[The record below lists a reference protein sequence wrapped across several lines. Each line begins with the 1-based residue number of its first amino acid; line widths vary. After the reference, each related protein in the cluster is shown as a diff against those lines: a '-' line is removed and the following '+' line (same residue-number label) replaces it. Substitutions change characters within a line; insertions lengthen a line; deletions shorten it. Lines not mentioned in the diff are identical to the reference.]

1 MSEDF
6 KRETNRMEVY
16 STNQQS
22 STWGAAFN
30 KPLILLTP
38 QEGAA
43 LLERKMQQ
51 KSMGNMTLQEN
62 NSTLATNNSYR
73 NQNTIYEVSGKDNS
87 STFLDFR
94 FLMRDETSCLKGSLS
109 DAGDVDFYNF
119 SIPYNRTLQNQFAI
133 EIKMEMPEESNYR
146 MTLYDEY
153 GNQVGEAQWEGKNYK
168 TLTIPNWD
176 TQTDK
181 YSIKIENEDGEEI
194 SSEGYYKISCRIT
207 ENKEKEKT
215 DAVHQAYCEWELH
228 KNDENWQEYR
238 DRYNSLLKEQETAYA
253 KEVEQLHQKQYE
265 NLPADKQ
272 YKGSASVDELLQDM
286 ADGKELSD
294 SELEYIKIFANLKD
308 YEKAKKKV
316 ELKEFSE
323 KFSKELENNGISKE
337 ELDEIHIKIES
348 NGKLT
353 VSGIS
358 DKNVQKRVEELAGKH
373 QEELYQFYI
382 GIADSIENLSS
393 DVYEY
398 AAQIQEVNRYLSAA
412 SGGNIA
418 LEDLYLRADG
428 RVGGLPEK
436 VEKLLYET
444 KNNIKPEDIRDMLTD
459 IVQNISKSG
468 NVGIPEFSSE
478 FQFQNGTLS
487 VVDGGFSVDMD
498 MLSDHMTYKTA
509 DKYDYYKYRFD
520 RVL

>member
-153 GNQVGEAQWEGKNYK
+153 GNQVGEAQWEGKNYM
-168 TLTIPNWD
+168 
-176 TQTDK
+176 
-181 YSIKIENEDGEEI
+181 
-194 SSEGYYKISCRIT
+194 IT
-207 ENKEKEKT
+207 S
-215 DAVHQAYCEWELH
+215 Y
-228 KNDENWQEYR
+228 
-238 DRYNSLLKEQETAYA
+238 
-253 KEVEQLHQKQYE
+253 
-265 NLPADKQ
+265 
-272 YKGSASVDELLQDM
+272 
-286 ADGKELSD
+286 
-294 SELEYIKIFANLKD
+294 
-308 YEKAKKKV
+308 
-316 ELKEFSE
+316 
-323 KFSKELENNGISKE
+323 
-337 ELDEIHIKIES
+337 
-348 NGKLT
+348 
-353 VSGIS
+353 
-358 DKNVQKRVEELAGKH
+358 
-373 QEELYQFYI
+373 
-382 GIADSIENLSS
+382 
-393 DVYEY
+393 
-398 AAQIQEVNRYLSAA
+398 
-412 SGGNIA
+412 
-418 LEDLYLRADG
+418 
-428 RVGGLPEK
+428 
-436 VEKLLYET
+436 
-444 KNNIKPEDIRDMLTD
+444 
-459 IVQNISKSG
+459 
-468 NVGIPEFSSE
+468 
-478 FQFQNGTLS
+478 
-487 VVDGGFSVDMD
+487 
-498 MLSDHMTYKTA
+498 
-509 DKYDYYKYRFD
+509 
-520 RVL
+520 